1 MKRILFIV
9 AISLIAL
16 AGFTFFTGAGHAE
29 AHDDHDGHNHDE
41 EIDFDNIPLT
51 QKQIST
57 IDLRMGEVQHR

>member
-29 AHDDHDGHNHDE
+29 AHDDHNHDE

-51 QKQIST
+51 QKQIN
-57 IDLRMGEVQHR
+57 